1 MPHVD
6 SRLEKYK
13 LDVTLFA
20 VGMGVR
26 AQYIQ
31 PRLIAPTYRK
41 AHMCRRRLKT
51 YRFDYHALDGTLLR
65 CVAGGWI
72 VCFLRQFDGKEDSFL
87 GSSW

>member
-20 VGMGVR
+20 IGIGVG
-26 AQYIQ
+26 AQYVQ

-41 AHMCRRRLKT
+41 AHVCHRRLKI
-51 YRFDYHALDGTLLR
+51 YRFDYQALDGILLR

-72 VCFLRQFDGKEDSFL
+72 VYFLRQFDGKENSFL